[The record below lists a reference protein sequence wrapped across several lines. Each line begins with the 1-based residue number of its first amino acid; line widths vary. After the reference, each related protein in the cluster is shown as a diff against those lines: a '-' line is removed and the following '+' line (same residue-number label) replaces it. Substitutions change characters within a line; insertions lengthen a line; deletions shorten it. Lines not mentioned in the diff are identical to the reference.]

1 MKFNSQNE
9 QIKRKYEQYLTHSKG
24 LGTDSINVARRA
36 LARYDAFSKH
46 ADYKT
51 FNAQKA
57 IDFKAYLE
65 AQKISKTTHANCIK
79 QMKQF
84 FEWLALQPGYK
95 SKIQRDAVDYL
106 NLSHKEK
113 QLLRTGKI
121 EHTPTLENVRQ
132 LVQSIKPTT
141 EVDQRDRALIS
152 FLCLTGMRDSA
163 VATLSLKAF
172 DANTLLVDQN
182 PEDGV
187 KTKFTKHIYSKMF
200 RFDEQMVQHV
210 LDWVAYLY
218 KRGFVGTDPM
228 FPRSRNRKEAGNLSF
243 QDAQEVE
250 PVFWKD
256 GTNVQRIVKQRSE
269 AARLEY
275 FHPHLYRHLAIQLAL
290 TRTRGGDEIKA
301 VSQNFGHEEV
311 ATTLSVYG
319 NYQPAELI
327 TILQNIDGRPETE
340 PKAEVVAADLVTLT
354 VQQTIDQMMARV
366 LKQLGGNNANK

>member
-1 MKFNSQNE
+1 MTYNSKNE
-9 QIKRKYEQYLTHSKG
+9 QMKRKYEQYLTHSKG
-24 LGTDSINVARRA
+24 LGIDSINVARRA

-57 IDFKAYLE
+57 IDFKAYLD
-65 AQKISKTTHANCIK
+65 AQKMAKTTHANCIK

-113 QLLRTGKI
+113 QLLRTGKV
-121 EHTPTLENVRQ
+121 EHIPTLENVRQ
-132 LVQSIKPTT
+132 LVQSIQPVT
-141 EVDQRDRALIS
+141 EVDQRDCALIS

-163 VATLSLKAF
+163 VATLPLKSF
-172 DANTLLVDQN
+172 NSNTLLVDQN

-187 KTKFTKHIYSKMF
+187 KTKFTKRIYSKMF

-228 FPRSRNRKEAGNLSF
+228 FPRSKNRKEEGNLSF

-256 GTNVQRIVKQRSE
+256 GTNIQRVVKQRSE
-269 AARLEY
+269 AAGLEY

-290 TRTRGGDEIKA
+290 TRARGGDEIKA
-301 VSQNFGHEEV
+301 ISQNFGHEEV

-319 NYQPAELI
+319 NYQPNELI
-327 TILQNIDGRPETE
+327 SILQAIDGRPETE
-340 PKAEVVAADLVTLT
+340 PKAEVVAAEAVTQA
-354 VQQTIDQMMARV
+354 VQQAIAQIMPSM
-366 LKQLGGNNANK
+366 LKQFGGNNANK